1 MSTQQSTPQSSTQA
15 APAAS
20 GGLRTGTLGFAEVI
34 GQSIAN
40 LSPTFTPSINVTAIA
55 ALAGAGTW
63 LIYGLS
69 TLGLLLV
76 SMSIIALSSRIA
88 SAGSFFIYIARALGP
103 MAGGI
108 AGWGLIAAYVG
119 TAMGVG
125 AAGVMFVQNA
135 FSAWGINI
143 PSWAV
148 YTIFVGLAWFFSA
161 RDVKL
166 SSRLSLGIEAASVV
180 IVGGVLIYVLAL
192 HPDHII
198 DHTQLGLQGVSGKG
212 MAQGMVLG
220 IFSYVGFESAASLGQ
235 ETKNPLR
242 VIPRAV
248 IWSVILSGLFFMF
261 VAYSMTIA
269 YHDDAAKL
277 GADSAV
283 LSTLL
288 TSVGASPLG
297 PVFYLIASISAF
309 SCVLACI
316 NSSSRLL
323 YSMGRYQFV
332 HRSMGM
338 VHRTH
343 RTPYLAVA
351 FSSIV
356 TFVVCIAML
365 GTGPLNTF
373 GYTSTFATFGF
384 LVTYF
389 LVAIAAPI
397 YLKKQGELKT
407 INVVWGVLGAL
418 AMVGAVIGSV
428 YPVPDYPYNILPYLF
443 VAYMLVGAIW
453 LLMLK
458 KRSPQVLEKIEHDLE
473 TSDVMTHGKK

>member
-1 MSTQQSTPQSSTQA
+1 MSSTPHSTTPA
-15 APAAS
+15 APPAS
-20 GGLRTGTLGFAEVI
+20 DGLRAGTLGFPEVI

-55 ALAGAGTW
+55 ALAGTGTW
-63 LIYGLS
+63 LIYGFS

-88 SAGSFFIYIARALGP
+88 TAGSFFIYISRALGP
-103 MAGGI
+103 LAGGI
-108 AGWGLIAAYVG
+108 AGWGLIAAYIG
-119 TAMGVG
+119 TGMGVG
-125 AAGVMFVQNA
+125 AAGVVFVQNA
-135 FSAWGINI
+135 FSSWGIGV

-148 YTIFVGLAWFFSA
+148 YVVFIGLAWFFSA

-166 SSRLSLGIEAASVV
+166 SSRLSLAIEAASVV

-192 HPDHII
+192 HPDHIV
-198 DHTQLGLQGVSGKG
+198 DHTQLTLQGVSGKG

-220 IFSYVGFESAASLGQ
+220 IFSYVGFESATSLGQ

-261 VAYSMTIA
+261 VAYSMMIA

-277 GADSAV
+277 GGDTAV
-283 LSTLL
+283 LNTLL

-297 PVFYLIASISAF
+297 PVLYVIASVSAF

-316 NSSSRLL
+316 NSASRLL
-323 YSMGRYQFV
+323 FSMGRYQFV

-338 VHRTH
+338 VHSTH
-343 RTPYLAVA
+343 RTPYIAVA
-351 FSSIV
+351 FASIV
-356 TFVVCIAML
+356 TLVVCIAML

-373 GYTSTFATFGF
+373 GYTSTFATYGF
-384 LVTYF
+384 LVVYF
-389 LVAIAAPI
+389 LVAVSAPI
-397 YLKKQGELKT
+397 YLKKQGEKKPWSVL
-407 INVVWGVLGAL
+407 WGVLGAL
-418 AMVGAVIGSV
+418 AMIGATVGSV
-428 YPVPDYPYNILPYLF
+428 YPVPDYPYNLLPYLF
-443 VAYMLVGAIW
+443 VAYMLIGAGW

-458 KRSPQVLEKIEHDLE
+458 KRAPQVLAKIEHDLE
-473 TSDVMTHGKK
+473 VSNVMAHGKH

>member
-1 MSTQQSTPQSSTQA
+1 MSTQQSTPQNSTQA
-15 APAAS
+15 APASS
-20 GGLRTGTLGFAEVI
+20 GGLRTGTLGFPEVI

-63 LIYGLS
+63 FIYGLS
-69 TLGLLLV
+69 TIGLLLV

-88 SAGSFFIYIARALGP
+88 SAGSFFIYISRALGP

-125 AAGVMFVQNA
+125 AAGVVFVQNA

-148 YTIFVGLAWFFSA
+148 YAIFVGLAWFFSA

-166 SSRLSLGIEAASVV
+166 SSRLSLAIEAASVV

-269 YHDDAAKL
+269 YHGDVAQL
-277 GADSAV
+277 GA
-283 LSTLL
+283 
-288 TSVGASPLG
+288 
-297 PVFYLIASISAF
+297 VFYLIASISAF

-343 RTPYLAVA
+343 QTPYLAVA

-389 LVAIAAPI
+389 LVAIAAPV

-453 LLMLK
+453 LMMLK
-458 KRSPQVLEKIEHDLE
+458 KRAPQVLEKIEHDME
-473 TSDVMTHGKK
+473 ASDVMTHGKK

>member
-1 MSTQQSTPQSSTQA
+1 MNMRQ
-15 APAAS
+15 
-20 GGLRTGTLGFAEVI
+20 TGTHAEAVSSSDLRSGSLGFAEVI

-69 TLGLLLV
+69 TIGLLLV

-88 SAGSFFIYIARALGP
+88 SAGSFFVYISRALGP

-108 AGWGLIAAYVG
+108 AGWGLIAAYIG

-125 AAGVMFVQNA
+125 AAGVVFVQNA
-135 FSAWGINI
+135 FSAWNISI
-143 PSWAV
+143 PSWATYV
-148 YTIFVGLAWFFSA
+148 IFVGLAWFFSA

-166 SSRLSLGIEAASVV
+166 SSRLSLAIEAASVV
-180 IVGGVLIYVLAL
+180 IVAGVLLYVLAM
-192 HPDHII
+192 HPDHIV
-198 DHTQLGLQGVSGKG
+198 DHAQLRLQGVTGKG

-235 ETKNPLR
+235 ETRDPLR

-248 IWSVILSGLFFMF
+248 VWSVILSGLFFMF

-269 YHDDAAKL
+269 YHDDTAKL
-277 GADSAV
+277 GGDSAV
-283 LSTLL
+283 LNTLL
-288 TSVGASPLG
+288 ASVGASPLG
-297 PVFYLIASISAF
+297 PVFYLIASVSAF

-343 RTPYLAVA
+343 RTPYIAVA
-351 FSSIV
+351 FSALV
-356 TFVVCIAML
+356 TLAVCIAML

-389 LVAIAAPI
+389 LVAVSAPI
-397 YLKKQGELKT
+397 YLKKQGQPAT
-407 INVVWGVLGAL
+407 SAVVWGVLGAL

-428 YPVPDYPYNILPYLF
+428 YPVPDFPYNILPYLF
-443 VAYMLVGAIW
+443 VVYMLVGIAW
-453 LLMLK
+453 LMMLR
-458 KRSPQVLEKIEHDLE
+458 KRSPQVLAKIEHDLE
-473 TSDVMTHGKK
+473 TSEVMTHGKK